1 MDARVLKV
9 IETMRRRF
17 QRPLSVGSM
26 AASVNLSPSRFQHLF
41 KVETGVAPL
50 SYLKALR
57 IEEARKLLETTFLTN
72 QEIIARVGI
81 RDDSHFARDFKKAHG
96 LSPGQYRARHYS
108 QNTPPAPAG
117 GADSSIG

>member
-1 MDARVLKV
+1 MDPRVLRV
-9 IETMRRRF
+9 IDTMRGRF
-17 QRPLSVGSM
+17 QKPLSVSSM

-41 KVETGVAPL
+41 KLETGVTPS

-72 QEIIARVGI
+72 QEIIAKVGI

-108 QNTPPAPAG
+108 QNTLATSTGNAE
-117 GADSSIG
+117 

>member
-1 MDARVLKV
+1 MDPRVLK
-9 IETMRRRF
+9 IIDTMRSRF
-17 QRPLSVGSM
+17 QRPLSVSRM

-41 KVETGVAPL
+41 KVETGATPL

-57 IEEARKLLETTFLTN
+57 IEEARKLLVTTFLTN

-108 QNTPPAPAG
+108 RNTPATSDGNAE
-117 GADSSIG
+117 